1 MPDTNVPGAPS
12 WSLVDHAALLR
23 KSCGRRHA
31 ITKKPH
37 ASSVLICGW
46 SMVLLRLK
54 FIRIARR
61 NFQVDDY
68 LSYGTETLIADNFD
82 IDAYPMTS
90 TRELVNYLVGF
101 STFSPKIA
109 EVVHDFD
116 DSDASDSDTDV
127 DYDSDAEAQYIT
139 IPPESPWW
147 KAPSEA
153 SSSSGSISFATLVND
168 EEDCDDAPS
177 NHSLEE
183 VLQKQ
188 QYLVGLFHDE
198 LRRMVPEGSYDD
210 NWLAEV
216 DAKLLV
222 EPVEAFKD
230 ACRGSMAASTGPTP
244 VELDRKPLPDVPVDF
259 EEDGDI
265 EDEGT
270 DSPGEWEYPCYTHR
284 VDILKAYPGLD
295 PRFVAHMIVN
305 VKENA

>member
-1 MPDTNVPGAPS
+1 
-12 WSLVDHAALLR
+12 
-23 KSCGRRHA
+23 
-31 ITKKPH
+31 
-37 ASSVLICGW
+37 
-46 SMVLLRLK
+46 
-54 FIRIARR
+54 
-61 NFQVDDY
+61 
-68 LSYGTETLIADNFD
+68 
-82 IDAYPMTS
+82 MTS

-101 STFSPKIA
+101 SSFSPKIA

-153 SSSSGSISFATLVND
+153 SSSSGSISFATLVNGD
-168 EEDCDDAPS
+168 EDCDNAPS

-270 DSPGEWEYPCYTHR
+270 DSPGEWVCPPRLMRKIQATYASLCRSTLAIR
-284 VDILKAYPGLD
+284 IASIFLKLILA
-295 PRFVAHMIVN
+295 
-305 VKENA
+305 